1 MVEFEAT
8 RPRSVTTNAR
18 RNELLFAS
26 ALVCYLLIAADIV
39 PGLTGLQAEYEPGYL
54 DVVNIDKAGDVIRQA
69 LLAPFF
75 LGSVYLLARAELK
88 QNLQRLGWPVAVV
101 IGICALSAGWSSD
114 PMATLRKALGLFGT
128 FSMGT
133 FVASR
138 WSSHRFVKLVQI
150 AVIVAL
156 AGSFVWLLIAPDKAL
171 DTNGQ
176 LRGLFNHKN
185 ILGQFAG
192 IGYLAFLSSGLRET
206 GRRRFRQL
214 IGAGACVVSLLLAS
228 SATPLI
234 AIGFVTAWVY
244 ARSRLGLRPR
254 ELAVLTVV
262 ACIGGVL
269 FLIAAPDAFTSVIGR
284 DVTLSGRTN
293 IWQFAL
299 EMAAAKPLLGYGY
312 GVFWL
317 GPNSPGS
324 LFWDT
329 TLQFELSAHNGYLQC
344 LLDIGMV
351 GLLATLVAVI
361 KPLHKAQTS
370 SGVRREN
377 FSEWFL
383 IFFLILN
390 VAEIRLFDPTSVV
403 TFVFAYISAHEKEN
417 GSRDQERSS
426 FAIWRRATP
435 SELN

>member
-1 MVEFEAT
+1 MVEFETT
-8 RPRSVTTNAR
+8 RPRSLRADAR
-18 RNELLFAS
+18 LSEVLFAS

-39 PGLTGLQAEYEPGYL
+39 PGVTGLQAEYEPGYL
-54 DVVNIDKAGDVIRQA
+54 DVVNIDKAGDIIRQA

-75 LGSVYLLARAELK
+75 LGSVYLLARARPKE
-88 QNLQRLGWPVAVV
+88 NLRRLGWPAAVV
-101 IGICALSAGWSSD
+101 IAICFLSAAWSSD
-114 PMATLRKALGLFGT
+114 PMATLRKALGLLGT
-128 FSMGT
+128 FSVGT
-133 FVASR
+133 YVASR
-138 WSSHRFVKLVQI
+138 LSSYRFAKLVQI

-156 AGSFVWLLIAPDKAL
+156 AGSFIWLLIAPDKAL

-192 IGYLAFLSSGLRET
+192 IGYLAFLSLAVRET
-206 GRRRFRQL
+206 GRRRLVQL
-214 IGAGACVVSLLLAS
+214 GGAGACVLSLLLAS

-254 ELAVLTVV
+254 ELIVLTVV
-262 ACIGGVL
+262 ICVGGVL
-269 FLIAAPDAFTSVIGR
+269 FLVVAPDAFTSIIGR

-299 EMAAAKPLLGYGY
+299 EMATEKPLLGYGY
-312 GVFWL
+312 GIFWL

-324 LFWDT
+324 LFWDK

-344 LLDIGMV
+344 LLDLGMV
-351 GLLATLVAVI
+351 GLSATLVTVF
-361 KPLHKAQTS
+361 KPLLGAQTS
-370 SGVRREN
+370 SGVKRPYIDRPEN

-390 VAEIRLFDPTSVV
+390 VAEIRFFDPTSVV
-403 TFVFAYISAHEKEN
+403 TFVFAYISAHQRGRIGDRHVRE
-417 GSRDQERSS
+417 G
-426 FAIWRRATP
+426 P
-435 SELN
+435 SVTD